1 MSIIKNPVVLG
12 VLAGGI
18 TYIYLLWSKKKDKK
32 DKKEI
37 SLITPI
43 IVAIAVCL
51 VAYLYFS
58 PSTVAVPVSA
68 SVSAPVIETS
78 GPGLQGIAPVPISGT
93 KYHFADPGQMKA
105 SSESPASFHLI
116 SKGVNIPNNVPEV
129 FIETY

>member
-1 MSIIKNPVVLG
+1 MSIIKNPIVLG
-12 VLAGGI
+12 VLAGAI
-18 TYIYLLWSKKKDKK
+18 TYIYLVWSKKNKK
-32 DKKEI
+32 DPKKEI

-58 PSTVAVPVSA
+58 PGSSVAAQDVEAKQLMGSSA
-68 SVSAPVIETS
+68 
-78 GPGLQGIAPVPISGT
+78 
-93 KYHFADPGQMKA
+93 KYHFADPAAPIQI
-105 SSESPASFHLI
+105 SSDSPASFHLI